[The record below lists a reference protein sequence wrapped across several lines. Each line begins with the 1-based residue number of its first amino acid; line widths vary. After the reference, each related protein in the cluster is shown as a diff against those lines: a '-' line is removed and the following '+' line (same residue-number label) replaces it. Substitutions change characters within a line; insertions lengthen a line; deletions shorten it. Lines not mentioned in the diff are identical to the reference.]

1 MLIVR
6 NQAQLEE
13 WSKNLLDLSESNRK
27 IFSKPPIVES
37 ESMEKNGA
45 GPVKNIKEGL

>member
-13 WSKNLLDLSESNRK
+13 WTKNLLELSESNQK
-27 IFSKPPIVES
+27 TLSQPP
-37 ESMEKNGA
+37 
-45 GPVKNIKEGL
+45 LR